1 MTTLQI
7 DIIEPKAE
15 KLLEDLA
22 AMNLISIQS
31 NKQERLKSLLS
42 KLMVH
47 SDDITMEE
55 ITEEVEIVRAERYAN
70 RKK

>member
-22 AMNLISIQS
+22 AMNLIAIQS
-31 NKQERLKSLLS
+31 SKQERLKNLLN
-42 KLMVH
+42 KLRVH
-47 SDDITMEE
+47 SDEISMEE
-55 ITEEVEIVRAERYAN
+55 ITKEVEIVRAERYAN

>member
-7 DIIEPKAE
+7 DIIEPKAA

-22 AMNLISIQS
+22 AMNLISIQTT
-31 NKQERLKSLLS
+31 KQDRLKSLLT
-42 KLMVH
+42 KLRAN
-47 SDDITMEE
+47 SDEISMEE
-55 ITEEVEIVRAERYAN
+55 ITSEVEIVRAERYAN

>member
-7 DIIEPKAE
+7 DIIEPKAA

-31 NKQERLKSLLS
+31 TNQDRLKNLLN
-42 KLMVH
+42 KLRVH
-47 SDDITMEE
+47 SDDISMEE
-55 ITEEVEIVRAERYAN
+55 ITQEVEFVRAERYAS

>member
-42 KLMVH
+42 KLRVH

-70 RKK
+70 RNK

>member
-7 DIIEPKAE
+7 EIIEPKAE

-31 NKQERLKSLLS
+31 NKQERLENLLN
-42 KLMVH
+42 KLRLH
-47 SDDITMEE
+47 ADDISMEE
-55 ITEEVEIVRAERYAN
+55 ITKEVETVRAERYAN

>member
-42 KLMVH
+42 KLRVQ